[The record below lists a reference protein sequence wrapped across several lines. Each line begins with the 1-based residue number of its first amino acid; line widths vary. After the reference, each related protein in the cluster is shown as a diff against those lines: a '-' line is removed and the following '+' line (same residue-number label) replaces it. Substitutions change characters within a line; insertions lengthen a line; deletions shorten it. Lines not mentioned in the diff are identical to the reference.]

1 MAEHHGPAHY
11 TKIWLVLLVLLL
23 VSAAGPEAGIQ
34 WVTLVTAFGIAV
46 VKAYMVARNFMHIN
60 LQPAFIS
67 YIVGIGLLFM
77 LLFYAGTAGD
87 VMKQS
92 GDNWVKPPVALEPPA
107 PH

>member
-1 MAEHHGPAHY
+1 MAEHHGPKHY
-11 TKIWLVLLVLLL
+11 AKIWLILLVLLII
-23 VSAAGPEAGIQ
+23 SAAGPEAGIQ
-34 WVTLVTAFGIAV
+34 WLTLLTAFGIAV

-92 GDNWVKPPVALEPPA
+92 GDNWVKPPVAHEMGGA
-107 PH
+107 H